1 MVRKILDGLA
11 VLSFLLTVG
20 IIGGGFMS
28 YRYVT
33 SPEFEKQIKTK
44 LMGNVTKL
52 MPKAL
57 DKSLPGMTG
66 PAVPWK

>member
-33 SPEFEKQIKTK
+33 SPEFEKQIKTI
-44 LMGNVTKL
+44 LMGYVTKL
-52 MPKAL
+52 MPIAL